1 MVTHD
6 SQRFPPVQGVHLPQ
20 DMGWLGAR
28 GTMFLFLAQ
37 IGAILGLM
45 GKSSVYFSDGWPE
58 ARPFGAHSI

>member
-45 GKSSVYFSDGWPE
+45 GKSSVYFSDG
-58 ARPFGAHSI
+58 

>member
-28 GTMFLFLAQ
+28 GTVFLFWDE
-37 IGAILGLM
+37 IGAI
-45 GKSSVYFSDGWPE
+45 W
-58 ARPFGAHSI
+58 A